1 VKRRAVLAL
10 FAGATLPL
18 TFAAGE
24 PAKVFRLGIL
34 SFTPPGPGIRAL
46 ERRLQTLGW
55 EEGRNLQI
63 DFVRLDETD
72 ADRSLT
78 MAAELV
84 GRGVDTIYASGPELA
99 VKLAV
104 TATRT
109 VPVVMVANDYDPVA
123 HGYVASL
130 ARPGGNVTGVFM
142 QQIELTPKRL
152 QFLAEAVP
160 DMARVVV
167 LWDRFS
173 ADQFEA
179 AREVARSLRIPLD
192 GIECTDPPYDYGR
205 ALAGVEGGHR
215 DALLQMTSPVFF
227 VDRQRLAAVAL
238 DHRLPS
244 MFAVRQWVD
253 EGGLMSYGAS
263 LTDMGRL
270 AADYVDRIAKGAKPA
285 DLPVQQPTKFELV
298 VNLKTAKALGLTIPP
313 AILARADEVI
323 E

>member
-1 VKRRAVLAL
+1 MNRRAVLAL
-10 FAGATLPL
+10 LASATMPLP
-18 TFAAGE
+18 FAAGE
-24 PAKVFRLGIL
+24 PTKVFRLGIL
-34 SFTPPGPGIRAL
+34 SLGPPGPGIRAL

-55 EEGRNLQI
+55 EEGRNLRI
-63 DFVRLDETD
+63 DYVQLDQTD
-72 ADRSLT
+72 ADRSLA

-84 GRGVDTIYASGPELA
+84 GRGVDTIYAGGPELA
-99 VKLAV
+99 VKSAV
-104 TATRT
+104 TATKT
-109 VPVVMVANDYDPVA
+109 IPIVMHANDYDPIA
-123 HGYVASL
+123 RGYVASL
-130 ARPGGNVTGVFM
+130 ARPGGNVTGVFL
-142 QQIELTPKRL
+142 QQIELIPKRL
-152 QFLAEAVP
+152 EFLAEAVL
-160 DMARVVV
+160 DMTRVVV

-179 AREVARSLRIPLD
+179 AREAARSLKIPLD
-192 GIECTDPPYDYGR
+192 GIECTDPPYDYER
-205 ALAGVEGGHR
+205 ALVGVEGGHR

-263 LTDMGRL
+263 LSDMGRL

-285 DLPVQQPTKFELV
+285 DLPVQQPTKFELI
-298 VNLKTAKALGLTIPP
+298 VNLKTAQALDLTIPP
-313 AILARADEVI
+313 TILARADEVI